1 MDITITLT
9 IDEAAAL
16 QSEQQPGEQFQD
28 VIKRLIGPLVAR
40 NVSNKFKT
48 LLARFDSV
56 PVDKQA
62 QVIAILENLK
72 F

>member
-1 MDITITLT
+1 MDITLTLT
-9 IDEAAAL
+9 SDEVEAL
-16 QSEQQPGEQFQD
+16 QSEQQPDEQLAD

-40 NVSNKFKT
+40 NVANKFKT

-56 PVDKQA
+56 PVEKQA
-62 QVIAILENLK
+62 QVIAVLESLQ